1 MAGFVIHLAIGKEF
15 IRKHPN
21 IIKNEEE
28 FLKGVVVPDLMG
40 SNKMISHYSKYSRT
54 TNLKAFLESKTL
66 DTDFNKGY
74 FLHLY
79 SDFVFYNK
87 YFTSFSTDI
96 RYDYD
101 LSNKYLMEKYNVTI
115 PNYLKNRIFFKEGK
129 YKVFSLELF
138 IKFIDEVSS
147 YDMDKVKKEVLEN
160 NFKWQ
165 VKNK

>member
-1 MAGFVIHLAIGKEF
+1 
-15 IRKHPN
+15 
-21 IIKNEEE
+21 
-28 FLKGVVVPDLMG
+28 
-40 SNKMISHYSKYSRT
+40 
-54 TNLKAFLESKTL
+54 
-66 DTDFNKGY
+66 
-74 FLHLY
+74 
-79 SDFVFYNK
+79 
-87 YFTSFSTDI
+87 
-96 RYDYD
+96 
-101 LSNKYLMEKYNVTI
+101 MEKYNITI